1 MAASVTYKI
10 SGYRKR
16 SCISSKH
23 FRQLKDMWYLI
34 NIYTYIYI
42 YIYIYQ
48 LYKGDGDYC
57 ASCIL

>member
-1 MAASVTYKI
+1 MAAFVTYKV

-16 SCISSKH
+16 SCTSSKH

-34 NIYTYIYI
+34 YIYI
-42 YIYIYQ
+42 YIYIYK
-48 LYKGDGDYC
+48 LYKGDGDYG